1 MQDGQDDLDSG
12 GFEQPVSEQ
21 QADVQSDVHEWLDAA
36 IRATVDTEF
45 GFHKAPPTA
54 AAEWPDTQ
62 SDTQDPE
69 QDPQEDPPSDLPSDP
84 PSDLP
89 RDLDDIADRD
99 AGPAPFTPASAVR
112 LRDRGATP
120 APPLR
125 RSLEPVRVP
134 APRPRPNS
142 NARQRR
148 PGLLLLY
155 GPVVGGAAVVAYGI
169 AVWGSP
175 QLRNVTAADAQPV
188 VVDAQTEA
196 QLAPHL
202 IVHDQHVMTNE
213 PLPLEIAVDRTLP
226 NASLRVAGLAQ
237 GTHMSAGSAIGDS
250 GWDVPLNGL
259 KNLFMY
265 APTDFVGVMD
275 SAVDLR
281 GSDEK
286 LIDRR
291 KVKLEWVEPKQKP
304 VPIALPPAAAV
315 NSAPSP
321 APDPTLSAEVAT
333 SLMQR
338 GQDYLKNG
346 DIASARIVFGR
357 LAAAGV
363 ADGAFA
369 AGQTYDSAY
378 LSAHNVMGVGGDAAK
393 ARTFYQRA
401 VQLGSTEA
409 AAHLTAAAAR

>member
-1 MQDGQDDLDSG
+1 MQDGQDDLDG
-12 GFEQPVSEQ
+12 RGFARPVQPVSEQ
-21 QADVQSDVHEWLDAA
+21 QVDVHADVHEWLDAA

-62 SDTQDPE
+62 DDTPNRE
-69 QDPQEDPPSDLPSDP
+69 QEPKADLENA
-84 PSDLP
+84 
-89 RDLDDIADRD
+89 ADGD
-99 AGPAPFTPASAVR
+99 TEPAPFTPATAVR
-112 LRDRGATP
+112 LRDRGVATT
-120 APPLR
+120 PPLR
-125 RSLEPVRVP
+125 RSLDPVRVP
-134 APRPRPNS
+134 APKPS
-142 NARQRR
+142 AKLRR
-148 PGLLLLY
+148 PGPLLLY
-155 GPVVGGAAVVAYGI
+155 GPVIGGAAVVAYGI

-175 QLRNVTAADAQPV
+175 QLRNVTAADARPV

-202 IVHDQHVMTNE
+202 IVHDQHVMANE
-213 PLPLEIAVDRTLP
+213 PLPLEVAVDRTVP
-226 NASLRVAGLAQ
+226 NASLRVAGLAL

-265 APTDFVGVMD
+265 APTDFVGVMN

-281 GSDEK
+281 GPDQK

-291 KVKLEWVEPKQKP
+291 KVKLEWVEPKQQP
-304 VPIALPPAAAV
+304 LPIAPPPVAAV
-315 NSAPSP
+315 NP
-321 APDPTLSAEVAT
+321 APDPSLSAEVAA

-378 LSAHNVMGVGGDAAK
+378 LSAHNVLGVSGDE
-393 ARTFYQRA
+393 ARARAFYQRA

-409 AAHLTAAAAR
+409 AAQLARAK

>member
-1 MQDGQDDLDSG
+1 MQDGQDDQDGG
-12 GFEQPVSEQ
+12 GFERPVSGQPV
-21 QADVQSDVHEWLDAA
+21 DVQVDVQRDVHEWLDAA
-36 IRATVDTEF
+36 IRASVDTEF
-45 GFHKAPPTA
+45 GFHKAPPNA

-62 SDTQDPE
+62 DNTQDPE
-69 QDPQEDPPSDLPSDP
+69 QDPQEDPPKDP
-84 PSDLP
+84 P

-112 LRDRGATP
+112 LRDRGVAS

-125 RSLEPVRVP
+125 RSLDPVRVP
-134 APRPRPNS
+134 APRPNS
-142 NARQRR
+142 STRQRR
-148 PGLLLLY
+148 PGPLLLY

-175 QLRNVTAADAQPV
+175 QLRNVTAADARPV
-188 VVDAQTEA
+188 IVDAQTEA

-202 IVHDQHVMTNE
+202 IVHDQHVMANE
-213 PLPLEIAVDRTLP
+213 PLPLEVAVDRTVP
-226 NASLRVAGLAQ
+226 NASLRVAGLAL

-250 GWDVPLNGL
+250 GWNVPLNGL

-265 APTDFVGVMD
+265 APTDFVGVMN
-275 SAVDLR
+275 SAVYLR
-281 GSDEK
+281 GPDEK

-291 KVKLEWVEPKQKP
+291 KVKLEWVEPKQQP
-304 VPIALPPAAAV
+304 FPAAPPPAAAV
-315 NSAPSP
+315 NP
-321 APDPTLSAEVAT
+321 APDPSLSAEVAT

-369 AGQTYDSAY
+369 AGQAYDSAY
-378 LSAHNVMGVGGDAAK
+378 LSAHNVMGVSGDEAK
-393 ARTFYQRA
+393 ARIFYQRA
-401 VQLGSTEA
+401 VQLGSAEA
-409 AAHLTAAAAR
+409 AAQLAKAK